1 MNAFG
6 MNTSMFLEGESR
18 CCTCK
23 GRISASDKIEVLDTS
38 CRQCASQLVQRS
50 GQRTMLFRQQF
61 RNHCDL
67 LAHHIHGAADSSI
80 CPWNLNFQ
88 KPYGC
93 VQEMH
98 HRGISENTS
107 LRLGGNNTGQ
117 VGGAE
122 ARHGIRWRN
131 GAALRCL

>member
-6 MNTSMFLEGESR
+6 VNTSMFLEGESR

-50 GQRTMLFRQQF
+50 GQRAMLFRQQF

-67 LAHHIHGAADSSI
+67 LAHHIHSAADSSI

-88 KPYGC
+88 NPFGS
-93 VQEMH
+93 VPAIHPQWTTE
-98 HRGISENTS
+98 TP
-107 LRLGGNNTGQ
+107 
-117 VGGAE
+117 
-122 ARHGIRWRN
+122 
-131 GAALRCL
+131 CLL